1 MSGVDKGV
9 TSVTVSSDS
18 SVSSPTLGFVPE
30 AWAPGDFSPG
40 LYFSLGDK
48 WVAPGR
54 CFFGDGDE
62 SDRPT
67 SDPVSEQPVSE
78 LEDERDK
85 EEEEL
90 LLEYFLLRL
99 FLKLFGSLADLDLT

>member
-1 MSGVDKGV
+1 MFKIQ
-9 TSVTVSSDS
+9 TLNKIATV
-18 SVSSPTLGFVPE
+18 
-30 AWAPGDFSPG
+30 G
-40 LYFSLGDK
+40 LNQLDRDNYEIF
-48 WVAPGR
+48 R
-54 CFFGDGDE
+54 DGDE

-67 SDPVSEQPVSE
+67 SDPLSEQPVSE
-78 LEDERDK
+78 LEEEDK